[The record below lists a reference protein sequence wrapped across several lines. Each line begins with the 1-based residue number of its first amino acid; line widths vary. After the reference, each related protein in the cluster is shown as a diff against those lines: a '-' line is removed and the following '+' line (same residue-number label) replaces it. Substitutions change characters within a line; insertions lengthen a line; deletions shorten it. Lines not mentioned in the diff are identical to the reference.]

1 MHTLSKAPMSRILA
15 PIFMA
20 LLIAPSRAA
29 AQPGSTLV
37 AGQKLRVVST
47 CLIRDGAVPQCPA
60 PGLPVGR
67 GSTYVGRLTALDG
80 DTLRIQVRSN
90 EAAVA
95 IPTASLDRL
104 SVIHGTKGHF
114 WAGAGLG
121 LLGGALIG
129 GVIGSTQDLSGSFL
143 FSNTNPAVLG
153 IVIGAPAG
161 LLLGGIIGAA
171 IRSDRWLPVPI
182 KDHHIQ
188 LAPRLDAL
196 GFTTTVKLGAIRL
209 R

>member
-1 MHTLSKAPMSRILA
+1 MTRVLGPILV
-15 PIFMA
+15 A
-20 LLIAPSRAA
+20 LLLTPSRAA
-29 AQPGSTLV
+29 AQPGSPLAT
-37 AGQKLRVVST
+37 GQKVRAVSS
-47 CLIRDGAVPQCPA
+47 CLIRDGALPQCPA
-60 PGLPVGR
+60 PGLPTGR
-67 GSTYVGRLTALDG
+67 ASTYVGWLTALDG
-80 DTLRIQVRSN
+80 DTLHIQVRSN

-95 IPTASLDRL
+95 IPMASLDRL

-129 GVIGSTQDLSGSFL
+129 GVIGSTQDLSGSFV

-161 LLLGGIIGAA
+161 LLLGGIIGAT

-188 LAPRLDAL
+188 WAPRFDAL
-196 GFTTTVKLGAIRL
+196 GFTATLKLGAMRL